1 MPSPAS
7 TARTRP
13 TASRVRPFTARSD
26 TSSRTDSLRFERR
39 PRLVRGRFFAAA
51 KRNRA
56 VVHDVVTAR
65 CKVVSSVSFRA
76 TTYRKRPIRPLFLLS
91 GDMSVLPERVEKE
104 IEAIV
109 TSEGLELVHIEY
121 RKQGHGFLLRIDIDK
136 EGGVMVEDCELV
148 SHQVSAFLDVDD
160 VVPAEY
166 ELHVSSPGLD
176 RKFYKLSDYQK
187 FLGRLVRV
195 RTTTAIRG
203 LHVIVGR
210 LKEFDGQT
218 IVVTDPV
225 MKKDPDY
232 VVPLAD
238 VKETRLEVEI

>member
-1 MPSPAS
+1 
-7 TARTRP
+7 
-13 TASRVRPFTARSD
+13 
-26 TSSRTDSLRFERR
+26 
-39 PRLVRGRFFAAA
+39 
-51 KRNRA
+51 
-56 VVHDVVTAR
+56 
-65 CKVVSSVSFRA
+65 
-76 TTYRKRPIRPLFLLS
+76 
-91 GDMSVLPERVEKE
+91 MSVLPERVEKE
-104 IEAIV
+104 IETIAA
-109 TSEGLELVHIEY
+109 SEGLELVHSEY

-136 EGGVMVEDCELV
+136 EGGVTVEDCEPV

-166 ELHVSSPGLD
+166 ELQVSSPGLD

-195 RTTTAIRG
+195 RTSRAIRG
-203 LHVIVGR
+203 LFVIVGR
-210 LKEFDGQT
+210 LKEFNGET